1 MANPLQ
7 LAVGG
12 QRPPAQPR
20 RFSEL
25 PARGQERATCSV
37 RGDRAATPHWH
48 IERWQSPVHSLG
60 QSATSFA
67 EGFPNISMPF
77 AFSMCCVPH
86 FFTPT
91 LLSLFRSL
99 CTYICMLHSTL
110 SLYIYIQLASSLP
123 CSSTHTVHIP
133 HHFLHLALPHCEFIT
148 QVIYTVVIPPQF
160 QVIQHTQVYT
170 IDLLCHF
177 FICNS
182 TSSQHLFIHFHHA
195 PYSYYTHAAMSSTT
209 RLRTTAANHE
219 HNESSYTTINY
230 PPHRTVTRIYMQIN
244 LSSQCIHR
252 YLIPC
257 TQIPPSIIKMH
268 SSVA

>member
-1 MANPLQ
+1 
-7 LAVGG
+7 
-12 QRPPAQPR
+12 
-20 RFSEL
+20 
-25 PARGQERATCSV
+25 
-37 RGDRAATPHWH
+37 
-48 IERWQSPVHSLG
+48 
-60 QSATSFA
+60 
-67 EGFPNISMPF
+67 
-77 AFSMCCVPH
+77 MCCVPH

-91 LLSLFRSL
+91 LLSLFRSV

-110 SLYIYIQLASSLP
+110 SLYLHIASFISSLLFHSH
-123 CSSTHTVHIP
+123 CTHPSPLSPSI
-133 HHFLHLALPHCEFIT
+133 ALPHCEFNI
-148 QVIYTVVIPPQF
+148 
-160 QVIQHTQVYT
+160 QVIQLSFLLNFKLYSTHKYT

-182 TSSQHLFIHFHHA
+182 TSSQHLFTHFHHA
-195 PYSYYTHAAMSSTT
+195 PYSYYTHAAMSSAT

-219 HNESSYTTINY
+219 HDESSYTTY

-257 TQIPPSIIKMH
+257 TQISSIVKMH